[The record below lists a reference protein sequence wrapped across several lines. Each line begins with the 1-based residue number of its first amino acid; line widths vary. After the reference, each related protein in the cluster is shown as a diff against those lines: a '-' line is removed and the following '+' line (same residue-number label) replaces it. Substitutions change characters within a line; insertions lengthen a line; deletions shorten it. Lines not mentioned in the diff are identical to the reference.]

1 MLRFDSAARWILSPT
16 LNAASVPPLFL
27 AGVLLVAILVERT
40 LGYVRVF
47 AGLLALLVID
57 VLVFGLLSV
66 GLARLERLRLP
77 GILDH
82 LRHCAMLYAGMVLL
96 GSYLVYEEL
105 KPWPCCSL
113 AWSMG
118 ALLFLVA
125 AYAVVLNAS
134 VVYVTQR
141 RSA

>member
-16 LNAASVPPLFL
+16 LYAASVPPLFL

-40 LGYVRVF
+40 LGYVWVF

-57 VLVFGLLSV
+57 GLVFGLLSV

-82 LRHCAMLYAGMVLL
+82 LRHCASALCGYGAPGILL
-96 GSYLVYEEL
+96 GLRRTQAL
-105 KPWPCCSL
+105 
-113 AWSMG
+113 
-118 ALLFLVA
+118 ALL
-125 AYAVVLNAS
+125 
-134 VVYVTQR
+134 
-141 RSA
+141 